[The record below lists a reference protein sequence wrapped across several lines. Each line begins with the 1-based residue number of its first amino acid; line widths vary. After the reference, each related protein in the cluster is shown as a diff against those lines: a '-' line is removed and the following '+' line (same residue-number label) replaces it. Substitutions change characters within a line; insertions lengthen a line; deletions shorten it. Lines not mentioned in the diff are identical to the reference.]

1 MGSDE
6 KQSFTVKD
14 RRLFTPEG
22 ERREEPAERAAV
34 ETPPPA
40 AEAAAPAPAPTPLA
54 GGEADA
60 PVRFTEFVTGLA
72 AQCSLLLGMYPQAGN
87 EPASPDLDGARH
99 VISILEMLREKT
111 QGGLTAEESDTLE
124 SILYQLRMAYVTL
137 AGRGR
142 A

>member
-1 MGSDE
+1 MDSDE

-22 ERREEPAERAAV
+22 ERRGEPADGGAQAAQFPPPRSAEPAEPRS
-34 ETPPPA
+34 
-40 AEAAAPAPAPTPLA
+40 PLA
-54 GGEADA
+54 GGEGDE
-60 PVRFTEFVTGLA
+60 PVHFVDFVTSLA
-72 AQCSLLLGMYPQAGN
+72 AQCSLLLGVYPQAGS
-87 EPASPDLDGARH
+87 EPESPDLAGARH
-99 VISILEMLREKT
+99 VISILEMLKDKT
-111 QGGLTAEESDTLE
+111 RAGLTTDESDTLE

>member
-22 ERREEPAERAAV
+22 ERREEPTERAV
-34 ETPPPA
+34 VDTPSPA
-40 AEAAAPAPAPTPLA
+40 AEAVAPAPPPLA
-54 GGEADA
+54 GGETDE
-60 PVRFTEFVTGLA
+60 PVRFIEFVTGLA
-72 AQCSLLLGMYPQAGN
+72 AQCSLLLGVYSQAGK
-87 EPASPDLDGARH
+87 EPESPDLDGARH

-111 QGGLTAEESDTLE
+111 QSGLTAEESDTLE
-124 SILYQLRMAYVTL
+124 SILYQVRMAYVTL